1 MRKSIQK
8 QKAYFLH
15 GGDYNPE
22 QWLQTPEI
30 LREDLRLMQK
40 ARCNT
45 FSVGIFSWGFLEPEE
60 GKFDFSFLDDILG
73 NLGKIGV
80 KVNLATPS
88 AAMPY
93 WLCAKY
99 PEVMKVNADGV
110 REKFGG
116 RQNFCP
122 TSPKY
127 REKVRE
133 INEKLSARYGQNET
147 VLLWHISNEYY
158 GEPCY
163 CELCKA
169 KFREFLK
176 RKYGTIE
183 RLNHE
188 YWTAFW
194 SHTYSSFEEIEPN
207 GIAGLALDWR
217 RFTSENYRDFM
228 REEIAAVRKYSAK
241 KVTTNMLPGIYE
253 LDYSRYADD
262 LDVIS
267 FDNYPAWHSPGHL
280 HEAAASAFWHDF
292 FRSLKNAPY
301 LLMESSPGL
310 ENWKQYNKL
319 KESGMD
325 KLASMQAAAHGSD
338 GVLYFQWRK
347 SRGDA
352 EKFHGAVVDHEGSE
366 NTRIFKAVQE
376 TGETLEKIAG
386 IAGTGAKRAE
396 VAILFDWE
404 NMWAFERSQ
413 FAGRKNYRGDVIEA
427 YKFFWN
433 NAIPCDVKNPRDDL
447 SGYKLVIAVD
457 LYMVDK
463 AVEENLLS
471 YVQGGGTLY
480 AKCFLGMANE
490 NDLCHLGGFPAG
502 KLKEVFGI
510 WNEELD
516 TLYPGDE
523 RKISADGKEYAANV
537 YEEHIHARSA
547 NVFGKYTDGMFAGE
561 PCFTENA
568 YGNGTAYYQAFAC
581 ENGEFES
588 DAFERICKDLGIES
602 VCDGVREKPLG
613 VTAHMRTDEKTE
625 YLFIE
630 NYTDEQSGEI
640 ALAKP
645 YEDMET
651 GEKVTSVNLPRFGV
665 RILKAGKNG

>member
-1 MRKSIQK
+1 MEKDLQRQK
-8 QKAYFLH
+8 RYFLH

-22 QWLQTPEI
+22 QWRDSPEV
-30 LREDLRLMQK
+30 LREDLRLMKK

-45 FSVGIFSWGFLEPEE
+45 FSVGIFSWSALEPKE
-60 GKFDFSFLDDILG
+60 GEYDFSFLDETIE
-73 NLGKIGV
+73 NVGKIGA

-93 WLCAKY
+93 HLAAKY
-99 PEVMKVNADGV
+99 PEVLKITQNGE
-110 REKFGG
+110 RKKFGG

-122 TSPKY
+122 TSPIY

-133 INEKLSARYGQNET
+133 INERLSERYGRNET
-147 VLLWHISNEYY
+147 VLTWHISNEYY

-163 CELCKA
+163 CELCKE
-169 KFREFLK
+169 KFRGYLQK
-176 RKYGTIE
+176 KYGTIE
-183 RLNHE
+183 KLNHE

-217 RFTSENYRDFM
+217 RFTSENYVDFM
-228 REEIAAVRKYSAK
+228 REEITAVRKYSSK
-241 KVTTNMLPGIYE
+241 KVTTNMLTGIYE
-253 LDYSRYADD
+253 LDYYKFAPE

-267 FDNYPAWHSPGHL
+267 FDNYPAWHSPEHL

-310 ENWKQYNKL
+310 ENWKRYNKL
-319 KESGMD
+319 KERGMD
-325 KLASMQAAAHGSD
+325 KLASMQAVAHGSD

-352 EKFHGAVVDHEGSE
+352 EKYHGAVVDHEGSE
-366 NTRIFKAVQE
+366 NTRIFRTVTN
-376 TGETLEKIAG
+376 TGETLERISE

-396 VAILFDWE
+396 AAILFDWE
-404 NMWAFERSQ
+404 NMWAYENSQ

-433 NAIPCDVKNPRDDL
+433 NAIPCDIKNPHDDL
-447 SGYKLVIAVD
+447 SRYKLVVAVD
-457 LYMVDK
+457 LYMVD
-463 AVEENLLS
+463 AATEENLTG
-471 YVQGGGTLY
+471 YVKNGGTLY
-480 AKCFLGMANE
+480 AKCFLGMTNE
-490 NDLCHLGGFPAG
+490 NDLCHTGGFPSG

-516 TLYPGDE
+516 TLYPGDP
-523 RKISADGKEYAANV
+523 RKVSVGGKEYELTE
-537 YEEHIHARSA
+537 YEEHIHARGA
-547 NVFGKYTDGMFAGE
+547 NALGFYTDGLFSGE

-568 YGNGTAYYQAFAC
+568 YGKGKAYYQAFAG
-581 ENGEFES
+581 ETDEFES
-588 DAFERICKDLGIES
+588 ETFEKICAELCVES
-602 VCDGVREKPLG
+602 VCEGVKEKPQG
-613 VTAHMRTDEKTE
+613 VTAHARTNGETE
-625 YLFIE
+625 YLFVE
-630 NYTDEQSGEI
+630 NYTNAVSGEI
-640 ALAKP
+640 ALKKP

-651 GEKVTSVNLPRFGV
+651 GEIVTSVHLPRYGV
-665 RILKAGKNG
+665 RILKRNFE

>member
-1 MRKSIQK
+1 MEKDLQRQK
-8 QKAYFLH
+8 RYFLH

-22 QWLQTPEI
+22 QWRDSPEV
-30 LREDLRLMQK
+30 LREDLRLMKK

-45 FSVGIFSWGFLEPEE
+45 FSVGIFSWSALEPKE
-60 GKFDFSFLDDILG
+60 GEYDFSFLDETIE
-73 NLGKIGV
+73 NVGKIGA

-93 WLCAKY
+93 HLAAKY
-99 PEVMKVNADGV
+99 PEVLKVTQNGE
-110 REKFGG
+110 RKKFGG

-122 TSPKY
+122 TSPIY

-133 INEKLSARYGQNET
+133 INERLSERYGRNET
-147 VLLWHISNEYY
+147 VLTWHISNEYY

-163 CELCKA
+163 CELCKE
-169 KFREFLK
+169 KFRGYLQK
-176 RKYGTIE
+176 KYGTIE
-183 RLNHE
+183 KLNHE

-217 RFTSENYRDFM
+217 RFTSENYLDFM
-228 REEIAAVRKYSAK
+228 REEIAAVRKYSTK

-253 LDYSRYADD
+253 LDYYKFAPE

-267 FDNYPAWHSPGHL
+267 FDNYPAWHSPEHL

-310 ENWKQYNKL
+310 ENWKRYNKL
-319 KESGMD
+319 KERGMD
-325 KLASMQAAAHGSD
+325 KLASMQAVAHGSD

-352 EKFHGAVVDHEGSE
+352 EKYHGAVVDHEGSE
-366 NTRIFKAVQE
+366 NTRIFRTVTN
-376 TGETLEKIAG
+376 TGETLERISE

-396 VAILFDWE
+396 AAILFDWE
-404 NMWAFERSQ
+404 NMWAYENSQ

-433 NAIPCDVKNPRDDL
+433 NAIPCDIKNPHDDL
-447 SGYKLVIAVD
+447 SRYKLVVAVD
-457 LYMVDK
+457 LYMVD
-463 AVEENLLS
+463 AATEENLTG
-471 YVQGGGTLY
+471 YVKNGGTLY
-480 AKCFLGMANE
+480 AKCFLGMTNE
-490 NDLCHLGGFPAG
+490 NDLCHTGGFPSG

-516 TLYPGDE
+516 TLYPGDS
-523 RKISADGKEYAANV
+523 RKVSVGGKEYELTE
-537 YEEHIHARSA
+537 YEEHIHARGA
-547 NVFGKYTDGMFAGE
+547 NALGFYTDGLFSGE

-568 YGNGTAYYQAFAC
+568 YGKGKAYYQAFAG
-581 ENGEFES
+581 ETDEFES
-588 DAFERICKDLGIES
+588 ETFEKICAELCVES
-602 VCDGVREKPLG
+602 VCEGVKEKPQG
-613 VTAHMRTDEKTE
+613 VTAHARTNGETE
-625 YLFIE
+625 YLFVE
-630 NYTDEQSGEI
+630 NYTNAVSGEI
-640 ALAKP
+640 ALKKP

-651 GEKVTSVNLPRFGV
+651 GEIVTSVHLPRYGV
-665 RILKAGKNG
+665 RILKRNFE

>member
-1 MRKSIQK
+1 MEKDLQRQK
-8 QKAYFLH
+8 RYFLH

-22 QWLQTPEI
+22 QWRDSPEV
-30 LREDLRLMQK
+30 LREDLRLMKK

-45 FSVGIFSWGFLEPEE
+45 FSVGIFSWSALEPKE
-60 GKFDFSFLDDILG
+60 GEYDFSFLDETIE
-73 NLGKIGV
+73 NVGKIGA

-93 WLCAKY
+93 HLAAKY
-99 PEVMKVNADGV
+99 PEVLKVTQNGE
-110 REKFGG
+110 RKKFGG

-122 TSPKY
+122 TSPIY

-133 INEKLSARYGQNET
+133 INERLSERYGRNET
-147 VLLWHISNEYY
+147 VLTWHISNEYY

-163 CELCKA
+163 CELCKE
-169 KFREFLK
+169 KFRGYLQK
-176 RKYGTIE
+176 KYGTIE
-183 RLNHE
+183 KLNHE

-217 RFTSENYRDFM
+217 RFTSENHVDFM
-228 REEIAAVRKYSAK
+228 REEITAVRKYSSK
-241 KVTTNMLPGIYE
+241 KVTTNMLTGIYE
-253 LDYSRYADD
+253 LDYSKFAPE

-267 FDNYPAWHSPGHL
+267 FDNYPAWHSPEHL

-310 ENWKQYNKL
+310 ENWKRYNKL
-319 KESGMD
+319 KERGMD
-325 KLASMQAAAHGSD
+325 KLASMQAVAHGSD

-352 EKFHGAVVDHEGSE
+352 EKYHGAVVDHEGSE
-366 NTRIFKAVQE
+366 NTRIFRTVTN
-376 TGETLEKIAG
+376 TGETLERISE

-396 VAILFDWE
+396 AAILFDWE
-404 NMWAFERSQ
+404 NMWAYENSQ

-433 NAIPCDVKNPRDDL
+433 NAIPCDIKNPHDDL
-447 SGYKLVIAVD
+447 SRYKLVVAVD
-457 LYMVDK
+457 LYMVD
-463 AVEENLLS
+463 AATEENLTG
-471 YVQGGGTLY
+471 YVKNGGTLY
-480 AKCFLGMANE
+480 AKCFLGMTNE
-490 NDLCHLGGFPAG
+490 NDLCHTGGFPSG

-516 TLYPGDE
+516 TLYPGDP
-523 RKISADGKEYAANV
+523 RKVSVGGKEYELTE
-537 YEEHIHARSA
+537 YEEHIHARGA
-547 NVFGKYTDGMFAGE
+547 NALGFYTDGLFSGE

-568 YGNGTAYYQAFAC
+568 YGKGKAYYQAFAG
-581 ENGEFES
+581 ETDEFERET
-588 DAFERICKDLGIES
+588 FEKICAELCVES
-602 VCDGVREKPLG
+602 VCEGVKEKPQG
-613 VTAHMRTDEKTE
+613 VTAHARTNGETE
-625 YLFIE
+625 YLFVE
-630 NYTDEQSGEI
+630 NYTNAVSGEI
-640 ALAKP
+640 ALKKP

-651 GEKVTSVNLPRFGV
+651 GEIVTSVNLPRYGV
-665 RILKAGKNG
+665 RILKRNFE